1 MGTSATAD
9 GARLDGLPVELVAAI
24 TRHLGDRD
32 LCRARAA
39 HRCFHAD
46 SAEALARRACRWR
59 GKTTPEEFCA
69 VGLVEALEILHARG
83 VPMGRECAR
92 EAALAGHV
100 DVLDFLRRN
109 GLPLGGFDNP
119 DLVTLLAMFTEGT
132 HRNGFAPGLGEAVGQ
147 VIRRMATEP
156 SAGGRHDA
164 PPMSVS
170 LVDVAARNGH
180 LQAVAW
186 LVRVASVVATS
197 RAMDLAAARGHGHV
211 VRWLH
216 QHVGDHGC
224 TTAAMDLAAINGHLD
239 IVVFLH
245 ENRTEGCTTAAMD
258 GAAAAGRADVVVFL
272 HERRREGCT
281 VDAVGSAAA
290 GGHTDVVRFLCEN
303 RSEGFTRDAIRE
315 AEWNGCARIAAYL
328 ARRAGPDDGRAH
340 IRGPFAPHPD
350 DDDAEGDKENRHAAP
365 GASPHLW
372 AAFMEAVFEGDI
384 AATDAI
390 HAQGIALGDPSPPI
404 HRNPWMT
411 AALLGRL
418 DVIEWLA
425 AHGAGGRDCDVI
437 EVALL
442 MKRLDVVRWLYD
454 NGVRN
459 VITGA
464 IDDAAARGESDP
476 VRAVYDRHALP
487 ISSAGDTMSMVDSV
501 HRLAESA
508 EAGHRPS

>member
-1 MGTSATAD
+1 METGAAAD

-24 TRHLGDRD
+24 ARRLGDRD

-39 HRCFHAD
+39 HRCFHVD
-46 SAEALARRACRWR
+46 SVEALDRRACRWR
-59 GKTTPEEFCA
+59 GKTAPEEFCA
-69 VGLVEALEILHARG
+69 VGIVEALEILRARG
-83 VPMGRECAR
+83 VLMGRECAR

-100 DVLDFLRRN
+100 DVLDFLRQN
-109 GLPLGGFDNP
+109 GLPLDGLDS
-119 DLVTLLAMFTEGT
+119 LQLAALLAMFTERT
-132 HRNGFAPGLGEAVGQ
+132 HRNGFVPGLGEAVGQ
-147 VIRRMATEP
+147 VIRHMATEP
-156 SAGGRHDA
+156 SAGRRHDVSPVTA
-164 PPMSVS
+164 S

-186 LVRVASVVATS
+186 LVCVAGVAATPM
-197 RAMDLAAARGHGHV
+197 AMDLAAARGHGHV

-216 QHVGDHGC
+216 RHVGDRGC

-258 GAAAAGRADVVVFL
+258 GAAASGRADMVAFL

-281 VDAVGSAAA
+281 TNAVSHAAA
-290 GGHTDVVRFLCEN
+290 GGHAAVVRFLCEN
-303 RSEGFTRDAIRE
+303 RSEGFTRDAIHE

-328 ARRAGPDDGRAH
+328 ARRAGPDDGRTH

-350 DDDAEGDKENRHAAP
+350 DDVEGDKEDGHPAP

-372 AAFMEAVFEGDI
+372 AAFMNSVFEGDI
-384 AATDAI
+384 AAMDAI

-404 HRNPWMT
+404 HRNPWMA

-425 AHGAGGRDCDVI
+425 AHGAGGRDCDIVA
-437 EVALL
+437 VALL

-454 NGVRN
+454 NGVRDN
-459 VITGA
+459 ITGA

-487 ISSAGDTMSMVDSV
+487 ISSASDTRSMIDSV
-501 HRLAESA
+501 HQLAASAGAGRRLS
-508 EAGHRPS
+508 